1 VPTTTFDLAML
12 VLRATLGGMIA
23 MHGWNHLFGKGGVEG
38 TTRWFAS
45 LGFRPARLH
54 ALMSGW
60 VELAAGAGLIAGFLT
75 APAAAAL
82 IGTMTVAGWAA
93 HRPHGFFIFRDGY
106 EYVLVV
112 AVAAFALAVLG
123 PGEFSLDNAFGIVS
137 YHPADTSGLLGR
149 AGGALAA
156 IGGLGGGALLLVTG
170 WRPVRETEKV

>member
-1 VPTTTFDLAML
+1 VNTTTFDLTTL
-12 VLRATLGGMIA
+12 VLRATLGGMII

-38 TTRWFAS
+38 TARWFAS
-45 LGFRPARLH
+45 LGFRPAKVH

-60 VELAAGAGLIAGFLT
+60 VELASGTGLLAGFLT
-75 APAAAAL
+75 APATAAL

-93 HRPHGFFIFRDGY
+93 HRPNGFFIFRDGY

-112 AVAAFALAVLG
+112 AVSAFVLAVLG

-137 YHPADTSGLLGR
+137 YHPDGSSGLLGGV
-149 AGGALAA
+149 GGALAA
-156 IGGLGGGALLLVTG
+156 IGGVGGGALLLITG